1 MKVMGKGWITAVAFT
16 GLLLILI
23 SLAVADSFN
32 LFSLTM
38 TVFVLAAVGI
48 FYRLFPGSFFFS
60 IALTNFLGVYIC
72 IFVFFKQTNFTA
84 VGEWPMLLGFALP
97 IAAFLGGALLRR
109 EEVRLIVTAERIRDA
124 RHMAAVFEWLLP
136 VFAIGALSFAVP
148 ALDLSLGAEVAVF
161 LGAMAAIAVIVGLV
175 SRDVSMFLLDTGILF
190 EAFFRRMAELVA
202 PAFAFFTFYSLIVI
216 IFACVY
222 RILDRFTEIDQFVVP
237 AAQRAIT
244 FPEALYFSIIT
255 LSTVGYGEIVP
266 ATDLVRLI
274 VSIQIML
281 GVLLLLF
288 GFYEIMSYARERRHH
303 RDE

>member
-1 MKVMGKGWITAVAFT
+1 MKAFGKGWFTAVGFT

-23 SLAVADSFN
+23 SLAVAERFD
-32 LFSLTM
+32 LFALTM
-38 TVFVLAAVGI
+38 TVFVVAAVGV
-48 FYRLFPGSFFFS
+48 FYMLFPGSSFFS

-72 IFVFFKQTNFTA
+72 IFVFFKLTNFAA
-84 VGEWPMLLGFALP
+84 VGEWPMLLGFVLP

-109 EEVRLIVTAERIRDA
+109 EEVRLIVTAERMRGG
-124 RHMAAVFEWLLP
+124 RHMATVFGWLLP

-148 ALDLSLGAEVAVF
+148 ALNLSPAAETAVF
-161 LGAMAAIAVIVGLV
+161 LGAMAVIAGVVGVV

-190 EAFFRRMAELVA
+190 EAFFRRMTELIA

-216 IFACVY
+216 VFACVY
-222 RILDRFTEIDQFVVP
+222 RILDRFTATDQFVVH
-237 AAQRAIT
+237 AAERAIT